1 MAEARRLKPRIAIA
15 GAEEYAAR
23 AARAVAEAIEA
34 AYAER
39 GGCSIA
45 LAGGSTPKPV
55 YDRLAADPAFDGLPW
70 ERLRV
75 FYGDE
80 RCVPPDDPR
89 SNHRM
94 AREALLSRRP
104 IPAERIHPMPG
115 EREDR
120 HRAATEYTAILPD
133 RIDLVLLGV
142 GADGHTASLFPGS
155 SALAARE
162 PGALAV
168 RSDADPPWRITV
180 TPPVIELARRVIV
193 LARGADKAVP
203 IARALTGSWDPV
215 RTPAQ
220 LARSG
225 FWILDREA
233 ASALPESLIHK
244 TTVDRAGDGLSE
256 EREEK

>member
-1 MAEARRLKPRIAIA
+1 MAEARRLKPRLLIA
-15 GAEEYAAR
+15 GAEEYVPR
-23 AARAVAEAIEA
+23 AARAVAGAIEA
-34 AYAER
+34 ASAER
-39 GGCSIA
+39 GGCSLA

-55 YDRLAADPAFDGLPW
+55 YQRLAEDPAFDGVPW
-70 ERLRV
+70 EKLRV

-80 RCVPPDDPR
+80 RCVPAGDPR

-104 IPAERIHPMPG
+104 VPANRIHPMPG

-120 HRAATEYTAILPD
+120 HRAAGEYAAILPD
-133 RIDLVLLGV
+133 RFDLVLLGV

-155 SALAARE
+155 PALAARE

-168 RSDADPPWRITV
+168 RSDADPPWRLTI

-193 LARGADKAVP
+193 LARGADKANP
-203 IARALTGSWDPV
+203 IARALAGPWDPV

-220 LARSG
+220 LARG
-225 FWILDREA
+225 GLWILDGEA
-233 ASALPESLIHK
+233 ASALPEPLIDEASI
-244 TTVDRAGDGLSE
+244 DRAGDGPSE
-256 EREEK
+256 ERNRK